1 MSSKEAVFNHSVE
14 PKPKGIACHPC
25 VSMYASEL
33 LMSERIRMS
42 ATVPPE
48 SGGQRLDQAAAQLFP
63 SHSRSRLQGWIKD
76 GQLTVDG
83 KKIRPRDIVYGGEL
97 LALDAEREVQ
107 GEWQP
112 EAIDLDILYE
122 DHALLVINKPA
133 GLVVHPAA
141 GHQDGT
147 LLNALLHHC
156 PELAT
161 VPRAGIVHRLDKD
174 TTGLM
179 VVAKTLEAQTD
190 LVIQL
195 QNRTVT
201 REYECVVV
209 GVMTAGGK
217 VDQPIARHGTNRQ
230 KMAVVAGG
238 KEAISHYRVISRFRA
253 HTHVKVKLETGR
265 THQIRV
271 HMSHIHFPL
280 VGDQTYGGRLRIPA
294 GASPELISM
303 LRSFPRQALHARRLE
318 LEHPDDN
325 RPMHWEAPLPQD
337 MQDLLAL
344 LREDGEQAE

>member
-1 MSSKEAVFNHSVE
+1 
-14 PKPKGIACHPC
+14 
-25 VSMYASEL
+25 
-33 LMSERIRMS
+33 MSERIRLS
-42 ATVPPE
+42 AQVTPE
-48 SGGQRLDQAAAQLFP
+48 NGGQRLDQVAAQMFP

-76 GQLTVDG
+76 GSLTVDG
-83 KKIRPRDIVYGGEL
+83 RTIRPRDPVYGGETL
-97 LALDAEREVQ
+97 ELDAEIQVQ
-107 GEWQP
+107 GDWQP
-112 EAIDLDILYE
+112 EAIALDIVYE

-147 LLNALLHHC
+147 LLNALLHHA
-156 PELAT
+156 PELAK

-195 QNRTVT
+195 QNRSVV

-217 VDQPIARHGTNRQ
+217 VDQPIARHGINRQ

-238 KEAISHYRVISRFRA
+238 KQAISHYRVISRFRA
-253 HTHVKVKLETGR
+253 HTHVKVRLETGR

-271 HMSHIHFPL
+271 HMSHIHYPL
-280 VGDQTYGGRLRIPA
+280 VGDQTYGGRLRIPP
-294 GASPELISM
+294 GASAELLEM
-303 LRSFPRQALHARRLE
+303 LRGFPRQALHARRLE

-325 RPMHWEAPLPQD
+325 RPMRWAAPLPSD
-337 MQDLLAL
+337 MVELLAL
-344 LREDGEQAE
+344 LHEDGEIAE